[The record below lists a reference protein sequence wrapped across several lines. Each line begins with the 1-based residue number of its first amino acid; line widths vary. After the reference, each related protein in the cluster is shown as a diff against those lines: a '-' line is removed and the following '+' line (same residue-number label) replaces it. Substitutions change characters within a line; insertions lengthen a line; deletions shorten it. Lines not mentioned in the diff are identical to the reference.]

1 MARRQARRGH
11 GSAQGPIW
19 FAAGMIA
26 GLGLATVLWLSGWWP
41 SPADQRPDLLP
52 LGHDDPPLVSPE
64 EQGKRRYDF
73 FTLLPE
79 VEVLVPSREIEA
91 RAREDHL
98 DPTDGRTYTLQA
110 GSFRSA
116 SDAEALRAQITLL
129 GLTAQVQTVTVDES
143 TWHRVR
149 VGPFDSAREANSA
162 RRRLQESGLEAMV
175 LTGT

>member
-11 GSAQGPIW
+11 SAAQGPVW
-19 FAAGMIA
+19 FGAGMVA
-26 GLGLATVLWLSGWWP
+26 GLGLATVLWLAGWWP
-41 SPADQRPDLLP
+41 SPTDQRADLLP
-52 LGHDDPPLVSPE
+52 LGHDDPPLISPE
-64 EQGKRRYDF
+64 EQGQRRYDF

-79 VEVLVPSREIEA
+79 VEVVVPSREIEA
-91 RAREDHL
+91 RARDNEVE
-98 DPTDGRTYTLQA
+98 PAGGQAYTLQA
-110 GSFRSA
+110 GSFRSS

-149 VGPFDSAREANSA
+149 VGPFDSARAANSA